1 MPRVISYTPSWLS
14 RPSPG
19 FDLFASKSKASTR
32 ATNGPS
38 NVTEYSGPHRT
49 IACRGSE
56 IFVAAGNEI
65 RWSDLVLLQETG
77 SAQKFSQ
84 SHPQAAQTASQDEI
98 RPYRV
103 SANNTTK
110 YQSCLIISFK
120 LLKVTIHGPIRQLV
134 ISPQGEYM
142 AVVTAHTIYIAVLP
156 DPSHLNTEDTSPLK
170 LKTFQ
175 LGPTAHVLEQ
185 SSIASVIWHPLGYRG
200 RCLVT
205 VTNDAVVRLWELNRA
220 DRSTFSEP
228 TLAVDLKKLANA
240 TSADENLSASKYG
253 ASKGFSPDSFEL
265 EVAAASFGGSLNQE
279 GIHGWAP
286 MTLWVA
292 MKEGDVYA
300 LCPLLPSRWQLKK
313 TPSASTFMQSLMAS
327 IHSKYASTQENLTA
341 SADDRRTSRQ
351 QLSWLLDITCQEP
364 LIEGEFF
371 EETMEVYSRPASTP
385 SIPKL
390 QGPFTLAPDFGE
402 DFELTDIIISGL
414 KILDEDKGDG
424 RKDGIP
430 ASVVCL
436 LTSNCDVH
444 ICLDLDGIEGQW
456 LPSGRACFHP
466 RL

>member
-1 MPRVISYTPSWLS
+1 
-14 RPSPG
+14 
-19 FDLFASKSKASTR
+19 
-32 ATNGPS
+32 
-38 NVTEYSGPHRT
+38 
-49 IACRGSE
+49 
-56 IFVAAGNEI
+56 
-65 RWSDLVLLQETG
+65 
-77 SAQKFSQ
+77 
-84 SHPQAAQTASQDEI
+84 
-98 RPYRV
+98 
-103 SANNTTK
+103 
-110 YQSCLIISFK
+110 
-120 LLKVTIHGPIRQLV
+120 
-134 ISPQGEYM
+134 M
-142 AVVTAHTIYIAVLP
+142 AIVTAHTIYIAVLP

-205 VTNDAVVRLWELNRA
+205 VTKDAVVRLWELNRA

-313 TPSASTFMQSLMAS
+313 TSSASTFMQSLTAS
-327 IHSKYASTQENLTA
+327 IHSKYASTQETPTA
-341 SADDRRTSRQ
+341 SADDLRASRQ
-351 QLSWLLDITCQEP
+351 QLSWLLDITSQEP

-390 QGPFTLAPDFGE
+390 QGPFTLAPDFRE

-444 ICLDLDGIEGQW
+444 ICLDLEGIEGQW

-466 RL
+466 GL